1 MSDEPLAPEPARGP
15 ETRTHYLIGGLA
27 FVGGIAVTAAAFQL
41 GGGGGTPRPVP
52 SLVPVETVQTEPNR
66 PAALPAGTDVATLG
80 AREQELAGKLDQ
92 LELRLRDISGS
103 ARNASSYA
111 SRAEQLL
118 IAAGVRRAIERG
130 QPLGALDGQL
140 RLRFGESHGEA
151 VSMILRASA
160 DPVTLGDL
168 RLALETIAPRLAS
181 GADDSMWMSVR
192 RLLSDLVVLRE
203 ADSPSPRTSDRMRR
217 ARLALDHEL
226 PEDRAELV
234 AELDES
240 LRHEAPDRFAAL
252 GEDFPIGAKARRLDR
267 EDEAVGR
274 GLRPAFEGRGLE
286 GGIIGAV
293 DLDRAQRAAGEF
305 ELLFLA
311 QALRIEGPAPRLE
324 GPAADADSDGCLCHE
339 GRRAPQQRAD
349 RRNPVVPRDGGR
361 RAGAAHL

>member
-41 GGGGGTPRPVP
+41 AGPGTAPRPAP
-52 SLVPVETVQTEPNR
+52 TLVPVETVQTEPNR

-217 ARLALDHEL
+217 ARLALDHGDVETAL
-226 PEDRAELV
+226 AEVVHMPGIASAESWVAAARRYIAARQGLLEIERAAL
-234 AELDES
+234 
-240 LRHEAPDRFAAL
+240 EAPPATPPAAA
-252 GEDFPIGAKARRLDR
+252 PPA
-267 EDEAVGR
+267 
-274 GLRPAFEGRGLE
+274 RPA
-286 GGIIGAV
+286 
-293 DLDRAQRAAGEF
+293 
-305 ELLFLA
+305 
-311 QALRIEGPAPRLE
+311 
-324 GPAADADSDGCLCHE
+324 SS
-339 GRRAPQQRAD
+339 
-349 RRNPVVPRDGGR
+349 
-361 RAGAAHL
+361 